1 MEVIFLRQAHKF
13 IRKADKPLRNKIKE
27 EVLKIKDNPKI
38 GKLLSG
44 KQFKKV
50 RRHKFI
56 FHKTNYRIAY
66 QVKNNLIIIS
76 IATREN
82 FYRDLVV

>member
-13 IRKADKPLRNKIKE
+13 IRKADKSLRTKIKE
-27 EVLKIKDNPKI
+27 EVLKIQANTKI
-38 GKLLSG
+38 GTLLSG
-44 KQFKKV
+44 RKFKKV

-56 FHKTNYRIAY
+56 FKKTNYRIAY

-76 IATREN
+76 VATREN
-82 FYRDLVV
+82 FYRDLQV